1 MNESRRIIHLCIFM
15 CCLFLTVCG
24 YLTWFVLSPPPEVE
38 NSPYDTRQWA
48 AEQQQER
55 GRFLDRKG
63 TVLADNTED
72 GTRRY
77 PYSALYTH
85 LIGYSSRTYGRTLLE
100 SSCNAQLLN
109 LQTGNISDVLGMLST
124 ERRGADITLTVDH
137 DLQQYAASRL
147 GSQRGAVVALAP
159 ATGEVLALYSNPSF
173 DPNLSA
179 LNENFSALAEDTEA
193 APFLSRALNGRY
205 APGSTFK
212 VITAAAALEEGLDDF
227 TFSDTEGTAEFDGF
241 EIRNFGGNTYGE
253 LDLAT
258 AFEKSSNTAFAT
270 LGQELGYGKLLKTA
284 EAFGFNTTARFDLQ
298 VADPTAPKTV
308 QNKGELAQTAIG
320 QGNLLTT
327 PLAMAQVAATVAN
340 NGKRMQP
347 YLVAETV
354 YPNGIAIRN
363 APKSEGRAV
372 SEETAQTLQEW
383 MKNVVTRG
391 TGTAARSS
399 IGIAGKT
406 GTAQNERED
415 RDHAWFIGFAP
426 ADEPNIAVCVLL
438 EYAGRTG
445 GEAAAPIARD
455 VMVRWQT
462 LRKN

>member
-1 MNESRRIIHLCIFM
+1 MNEGRRIIHLCVILSL
-15 CCLFLTVCG
+15 LFLLICG
-24 YLTWFVLSPPPEVE
+24 YLTFFVLSPPPEVE
-38 NSPYDTRQWA
+38 SSPYDTRQWA

-55 GRFLDRKG
+55 GRFLDHKG
-63 TVLADNTED
+63 VVLADNAED

-77 PYSALYTH
+77 PYGSLYTH
-85 LIGYSSRTYGRTLLE
+85 LIGYSSRTYGRTQLE
-100 SSCNAQLLN
+100 LSCNAQLLN
-109 LQTGNISDVLGMLST
+109 MQTGSISDVLGMLST

-137 DLQQYAASRL
+137 DLQQYAAARL
-147 GSQRGAVVALAP
+147 GNQRGAVVALNP
-159 ATGEVLALYSNPSF
+159 ATGEVLAMYSNPTF
-173 DPNLSA
+173 NPNLAS
-179 LNENFSALAEDTEA
+179 LNENFSALAEDVEN

-212 VITAAAALEEGLDDF
+212 VITAAAALEEGLGEF
-227 TFSDTEGTAEFDGF
+227 TFSDTEETVIFDGL

-270 LGQELGYGKLLKTA
+270 LGQELGYAKLLKTA
-284 EAFGFNTTARFDLQ
+284 EAFGFNQTARFDLP
-298 VADPTAPKTV
+298 VADPSAPGAVK
-308 QNKGELAQTAIG
+308 NKGELAQTAIG

-340 NGKRMQP
+340 NGRRMQP

-354 YPNGIAIRN
+354 YPNGITIRN

-372 SEETAQTLQEW
+372 SEETAQILQEW
-383 MKNVVTRG
+383 MKNVVARG

-406 GTAQNERED
+406 GTAQNEREN

-455 VMVRWQT
+455 IMVRWQT